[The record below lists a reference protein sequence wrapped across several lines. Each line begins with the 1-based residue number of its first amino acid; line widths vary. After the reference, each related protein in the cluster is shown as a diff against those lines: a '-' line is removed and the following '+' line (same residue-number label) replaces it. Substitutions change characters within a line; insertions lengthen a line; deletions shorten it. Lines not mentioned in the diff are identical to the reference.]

1 VATSQHRHPGDPRV
15 RRVLFGALLTAAL
28 AALVGSAGWVMFGLT
43 DAPASSAAPGHSPA
57 ASPSA
62 SAAALGT
69 VSPSVAAS
77 SPAPSPSRSAA
88 PVQDA
93 PFTGPVP
100 GRLLIGIGDEAD
112 RDAQTALA
120 KQAPVKMLTSW
131 YNHQTDFAEFMDSW
145 KGTLIPRLYQAGYA
159 MHLVQWAPEGESQ
172 LTTKYGP
179 ACGRPYPLS
188 DQFLPDMKHLAQIFG
203 GPASGPPLYVTLF
216 TEFSTYPCVDNE
228 WDSATNYY
236 LALKDQY
243 LAAYQVLHA
252 NAPNVHV
259 SLGFGGWLGTYDYP
273 QKGGGISLINHF
285 TDIMKA
291 SDFQSFQAMNDG
303 PNQNPPQIL
312 AMTKLLHP
320 YGPVMLAHLKPDN
333 ESQSVFNSDVRTIF
347 TDSFIQQATAAGLFA
362 LSFMTTHLVDAD
374 PATFQFL
381 KAAVTRYG
389 RTP

>member
-1 VATSQHRHPGDPRV
+1 MATSQHRRPGSSRA
-15 RRVLFGALLTAAL
+15 RRLLFGALLAA
-28 AALVGSAGWVMFGLT
+28 AMAGLVGTAGWVMFGLA
-43 DAPASSAAPGHSPA
+43 DAPATSAAPGSSA
-57 ASPSA
+57 TSSA
-62 SAAALGT
+62 SAPGAGMGA
-69 VSPSVAAS
+69 VSPSMAAS
-77 SPAPSPSRSAA
+77 SLAPSPFATGG
-88 PVQDA
+88 QDA

-112 RDAQTALA
+112 RDVQTALA

-145 KGTLIPRLYQAGYA
+145 KGTLIPKLYRAGYA

-172 LTTKYGP
+172 LTTRYGP

-243 LAAYQVLHA
+243 GAAYQVLHA

-273 QKGGGISLINHF
+273 QKGGGRSLINHF

-291 SDFQSFQAMNDG
+291 SDFQSFQAMNDD
-303 PNQNPPQIL
+303 PNQNAPQIL

-362 LSFMTTHLVDAD
+362 LSFMTTDLIDAD

-381 KAAVTRYG
+381 KAAVTHYG
-389 RTP
+389 RAP